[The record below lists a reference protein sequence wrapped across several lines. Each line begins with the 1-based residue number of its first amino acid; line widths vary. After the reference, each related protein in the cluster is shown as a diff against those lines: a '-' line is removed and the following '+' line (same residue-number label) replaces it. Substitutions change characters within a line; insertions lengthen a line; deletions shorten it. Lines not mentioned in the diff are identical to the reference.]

1 MVTSIKQWHELLNQD
16 LVALPPDSNARTIN
30 LTKSDINDSKKEY
43 LDTPLSPI
51 TTFMLNSW
59 VYCLKNKKNLIV
71 NFPGNTLKPIPL
83 LAYLSSR
90 ITQKSTLV
98 FSSGNINLR
107 DDLIAR
113 HNRNYYL
120 LSWYGSDYLFRD
132 IPICKSYRYGLDTQ
146 VYLPRASRHYK
157 QQHLNSLKRSM
168 ISTRRP
174 KIILNDSS
182 NLTKVNKTVENI
194 FLEGVKLVGGNR
206 LKLKFGC
213 IIFENA
219 DRYINS
225 EAKAKSF
232 VEWLGD
238 NLDYTLGKDALLLFH
253 FSNSNLKFL
262 PYFKEAIDSLLIPFN
277 QNILKNNYGL
287 FKPSI
292 DYFENKSATSLK
304 TLNKYN
310 CDEKRV
316 YDFNLDI
323 EIVNP
328 LLEKGNLDVFLYT
341 ANKLLNAID
350 SDTIKNKGFYYRTIN
365 LLYSLNNLAIN
376 PMSLKFKTNID
387 FNNWRYLSVNQ
398 FIGLF
403 ASRLDRE
410 NSQNRYLLKKLLS
423 TLYNFYLELSNCK
436 RFGVERSYERIGKDY
451 KLLEIIHNKEKYF
464 GNNKKLIVGT
474 YFNTEVNVLKGFLD
488 EEIEDVEVIYMAKLF
503 NSYRD
508 FTECNLLLPGIVPP
522 NYFSI
527 LKMPFKKVL
536 ILSYDGFNSS
546 ILRHQI
552 DLVLEPSIEDEKISM
567 NYFYELYNFL
577 GETTNNVFFNDF
589 NKRYEEYERNKV
601 EDEPSETIVETG
613 EEVDDGEKRGLTIK
627 EIFDFRDNYAKY
639 VEGRKRV
646 DSYLVDVTNKT
657 STPTHSTNEY
667 TNESVS
673 VDLINVSD
681 GLEYTKFLLKNK
693 KYLRFK
699 SYDKLD
705 EALEVK
711 PDLFNKN
718 DYIVVLDDNRSF
730 LDLYLDIFDE
740 DEYIDR
746 DFVDYW
752 KDILSSYIE
761 SHDLNL
767 REFYDVYKSYC
778 DEKELHAMGY
788 QTVRNWARGYIIAPK
803 DPEDLKKLAIILNDT
818 YILEN
823 YEDMH
828 IEARKLRGLN
838 MRMGRKLSSLIKD
851 VILNT
856 DSIDYGRL
864 SFEERIIYNKIKNSI
879 YQVV

>member
-1 MVTSIKQWHELLNQD
+1 MTSIKQWHELLDQE

-30 LTKSDINDSKKEY
+30 LTKKDINDSKKDY

-59 VYCLKNKKNLIV
+59 AYALRKRKNLIV
-71 NFPGNTLKPIPL
+71 NFPANTLKSIPL
-83 LAYLSSR
+83 LAYLSSK
-90 ITQKSTLV
+90 ITNKSTLV
-98 FSSGNINLR
+98 FSSGNINFK
-107 DDLIAR
+107 DDLITR

-120 LSWYGSDYLFRD
+120 LSLYGSDYLFKD
-132 IPICKSYRYGLDTQ
+132 IPICKLYRYGIDAH
-146 VYLPRASRHYK
+146 VYLPRANRTYR
-157 QQHLNSLKRSM
+157 QRHLNSLKNDMVS
-168 ISTRRP
+168 SKKP
-174 KIILNDSS
+174 KIILNDSL
-182 NLTKVNKTVENI
+182 NLTKVNQTVESI
-194 FLEGVKLVGGNR
+194 FLEGEKIDKNKRKLNV
-206 LKLKFGC
+206 GC

-219 DRYINS
+219 DRYISS

-238 NLDYTLGKDALLLFH
+238 TVGENVILLFH

-262 PYFKEAIDSLLIPFN
+262 PYFKEAIDGLLMPFN
-277 QNILKNNYGL
+277 RNILMNNYGL

-292 DYFENKSATSLK
+292 DYFDNKSATSLK

-310 CDEKRV
+310 CDEKRA
-316 YDFNLDI
+316 YDFNFDI
-323 EIVNP
+323 EIVEP
-328 LLEKGNLDVFLYT
+328 LLDKGNLDAFLYT

-350 SDTIKNKGFYYRTIN
+350 SEKIRNNGFYYRTIN

-387 FNNWRYLSVNQ
+387 YNNWRYLSVNQ

-410 NSQNRYLLKKLLS
+410 NSQNKYLLKKLLS

-436 RFGVERSYERIGKDY
+436 RFGVEESYDRIAKDH
-451 KLLEIIHNKEKYF
+451 KLLEIIYNKEKYF

-474 YFNTEVNVLKGFLD
+474 YFNTEVNVLKSFID
-488 EEIEDVEVIYMAKLF
+488 EEIEDVEVTYMANLF

-508 FTECNLLLPGIVPP
+508 FSEYNLLLPGIVPP

-527 LKMPFKKVL
+527 LKMPFNKVL
-536 ILSYDGFNSS
+536 ILSYDGFNSN
-546 ILRHQI
+546 ILKHQI

-567 NYFYELYNFL
+567 NYFYELYDFL
-577 GETTNNVFFNDF
+577 GETTDNVFFNDF
-589 NKRYEEYERNKV
+589 NQRYEEYEKNKTYEEPVQEPGPV
-601 EDEPSETIVETG
+601 EDVS
-613 EEVDDGEKRGLTIK
+613 DDGEKRGLTIK
-627 EIFDFRDNYAKY
+627 EIFDFKDNYAKY

-646 DSYLVDVTNKT
+646 DSHLLDVTNRT
-657 STPTHSTNEY
+657 STPTHSTSEY
-667 TNESVS
+667 SHETISIN
-673 VDLINVSD
+673 LINVND
-681 GLEYTKFLLKNK
+681 GLEYTKSLLKNK

-718 DYIVVLDDNRSF
+718 DYIVVLDNNKSF

-752 KDILSSYIE
+752 KDILSNYIE

-767 REFYDVYKSYC
+767 REFYDIYENYC
-778 DEKELHAMGY
+778 IENDLHAMGY

-803 DPEDLKKLAIILNDT
+803 DPEDLKKLAIVLNDS

-823 YEDMH
+823 YEAMH

-851 VILNT
+851 VILNS
-856 DSIDYGRL
+856 DSIDFARL
-864 SFEERIIYNKIKNSI
+864 SYEERIIYKQIKDSI